1 MIDLT
6 KIEDINLRSD
16 ILKQNLIEQLEE
28 AKLPIVIIKY
38 IMEDLTRQIG
48 EQYYAHCTQAG
59 LSTENKEQKQEFIQ
73 IKQEQQED

>member
-16 ILKQNLIEQLEE
+16 ILKQNLIEQLQQ

-38 IMEDLTRQIG
+38 IMQDLTRQIN
-48 EQYYAHCTQAG
+48 EQYYAHCSQVG
-59 LSTENKEQKQEFIQ
+59 LSSSSEPQVEQISVSQSQ
-73 IKQEQQED
+73 D

>member
-48 EQYYAHCTQAG
+48 EQYYTHCTQVG

-73 IKQEQQED
+73 IKQEQQKD

>member
-48 EQYYAHCTQAG
+48 EQYYAHCTQVG
-59 LSTENKEQKQEFIQ
+59 LSTENKEQTQEFVQ
-73 IKQEQQED
+73 IKQED

>member
-38 IMEDLTRQIG
+38 IMQDLTR
-48 EQYYAHCTQAG
+48 
-59 LSTENKEQKQEFIQ
+59 
-73 IKQEQQED
+73 